1 MAGRGQFWGERKG
14 EATVGKLANVQNGLV
29 LVIVALLI
37 TFYMLFAIELAR
49 GTAQF
54 FSSMVLLVIAVT
66 LIAIFWI
73 LIRIEGGIEAL
84 QQGAGRGLRQGGAR
98 GRKV

>member
-1 MAGRGQFWGERKG
+1 MAKMQAESEKALSFIQGGI
-14 EATVGKLANVQNGLV
+14 V
-29 LVIVALLI
+29 LVIVSLLI

-54 FSSMVLLVIAVT
+54 FSSMILLVIAVT

-73 LIRIEGGIEAL
+73 LIRIESGIEGL
-84 QQGAGRGLRQGGAR
+84 GRRR
-98 GRKV
+98 G

>member
-1 MAGRGQFWGERKG
+1 MARSGQGLWGERKG
-14 EATVGKLANVQNGLV
+14 GAPLGRLTTVQNGLV
-29 LVIVALLI
+29 LVIVVLLI

-54 FSSMVLLVIAVT
+54 FSSMILLVIAVA

-73 LIRIEGGIEAL
+73 LIRIEAGIEQLNEAK
-84 QQGAGRGLRQGGAR
+84 GRGGGPS
-98 GRKV
+98 GRER